1 MNKVFNYLGLAKRAG
16 KLVLG
21 TDAVL
26 KNLNRNHTHL
36 IVLASDSSLGTIDK
50 VEKKAFY
57 YKIPVIKKY
66 STDKLAQALGTSNPK
81 VIGVNDSGFTKA
93 ILAELERE
101 GKANE
106 S

>member
-16 KLVLG
+16 KLVMG

-26 KNLNRNHTHL
+26 KNLNKNHTYL
-36 IVLASDSSLGTIDK
+36 IVLAIDASIATIDK

-66 STDKLAQALGTSNPK
+66 STEELAKALGCTNPK
-81 VIGVNDSGFTKA
+81 IIGLNDKGFTKA
-93 ILAELERE
+93 ILVELERE
-101 GKANE
+101 GNE
-106 S
+106 K